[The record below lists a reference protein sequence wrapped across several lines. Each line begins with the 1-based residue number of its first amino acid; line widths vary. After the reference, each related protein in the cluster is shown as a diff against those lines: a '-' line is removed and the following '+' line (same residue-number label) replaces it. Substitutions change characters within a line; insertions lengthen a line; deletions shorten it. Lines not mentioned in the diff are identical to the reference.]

1 MLLQFCAS
9 LVQCSVETKLGITD
23 AAAAVLCIH
32 QYSLKT
38 LELLSGSVISKYSGV
53 F

>member
-9 LVQCSVETKLGITD
+9 LVLCCVETKLGITD
-23 AAAAVLCIH
+23 AAAVLCIL
-32 QYSLKT
+32 QYSLKNP
-38 LELLSGSVISKYSGV
+38 ELYYLGQL